1 VSELLVV
8 QDGPVR
14 RITLNRPDRRNALS
28 RSLMS
33 ALGDAFADVGEGGET
48 RVVVLAGE
56 GPAFCAGGDI
66 GEFVAS
72 AREGNAASDATHLAA
87 TLETIATCPVPVI
100 ARVQGAA
107 FGGGV
112 GMVCVADIAIAAEG
126 SRFSLSE
133 ARLGLVPAV
142 ISPYVLASLGP
153 RAATA
158 QMLLA
163 ALFGVDDALRMGLIH
178 RVVAA
183 DELDSAVETAIA
195 DLLKGAPGALAT
207 IKRLPAM
214 LAGADAATAR
224 AVTTM
229 MLTERLASDEAQE
242 GLRAFLE
249 KRSPAWVPPV
259 DETES
264 R

>member
-1 VSELLVV
+1 MSELLIV

-14 RITLNRPDRRNALS
+14 RITLNRPNRRNALS
-28 RSLMS
+28 RSLVG
-33 ALGDAFADVGEGGET
+33 ALRDAFAEIGDDT

-72 AREGNAASDATHLAA
+72 AQEGNAAADATHLAA
-87 TLETIATCPVPVI
+87 ALDTIATCPVPVI
-100 ARVQGAA
+100 ARVQGSA

-112 GMVCVADIAIAAEG
+112 GLVCVADIAIAAEG
-126 SRFSLSE
+126 TRFSLSE

-142 ISPYVLASLGP
+142 ISPYVLTSLGP
-153 RAATA
+153 RAAVA

-163 ALFGVDDALRMGLIH
+163 APFGSDDALRMGLVH
-178 RVVAA
+178 RVVAV
-183 DELDSAVETAIA
+183 DDLDTAVETAVD

-207 IKRLPAM
+207 IKRLPEM
-214 LAGADAATAR
+214 LGGVDAATAR

-249 KRSPAWVPPV
+249 KRSPNWVPPV
-259 DETES
+259 SRTES